1 MNSRVASY
9 DVLAL
14 SDAEPVDAPFVDPG
28 QAAQRPSAAVRHAAL
43 ATAFSACAAAAQVC
57 IGHCQMRLAT
67 GDGRLADC
75 LRTALD
81 CDAIAS
87 AVARLA
93 RNDSAWAPVV
103 AKQSIS
109 LLDACVEA
117 CRPHRAM
124 HPACQ
129 ACFEACGKAI
139 AATRAA

>member
-1 MNSRVASY
+1 MKSRVASY

-14 SDAEPVDAPFVDPG
+14 SDAEPVDAPFVDPS
-28 QAAQRPSAAVRHAAL
+28 QVPASAEDRHRAL
-43 ATAFSACAAAAQVC
+43 ATAFAACAAAAQVC
-57 IGHCQMRLAT
+57 IGHCQMLLAT

-109 LLDACVEA
+109 MLDACVEA
-117 CRPHRAM
+117 CRPHRA
-124 HPACQ
+124 HHAECR
-129 ACFEACGKAI
+129 ACFEACTRAI